1 MALFDFDKAVRWA
14 RLDRQVSLPRRDD
27 SELPFLSSAGP
38 GQGLLL
44 DTCVYIDQ
52 LQGKLP
58 AVVDDLLDA
67 RLVHHSTIAIAELMH
82 PVGRLDP
89 SDVRTPEVIENIGN
103 AIKLMRPHRLFEPD
117 ADIIGRA
124 AILGGILS
132 RTQGYQNDDRLR
144 SLNDCILFLQTS
156 KLGLTALSRNVR
168 DFDILL
174 QLFPA
179 GRVLFY
185 RQK

>member
-1 MALFDFDKAVRWA
+1 LAEFDFDKAVRWA
-14 RLDRQVSLPRRDD
+14 RLDRKLSLSRRKD
-27 SELPFLSSAGP
+27 SELPFLASAAP
-38 GQGLLL
+38 GSGILL

-52 LQGKLP
+52 IQGKLP
-58 AVVDDLLDA
+58 ILVDDLIDV
-67 RLVHHSTIAIAELMH
+67 RLVNHSTIAIAELMH
-82 PVGRLDP
+82 SVGRLDP
-89 SDVRTPEVIENIGN
+89 SDPRTSETIENIGCS
-103 AIKLMRPHRLFEPD
+103 IKVMQPYRLFEPD
-117 ADIIGRA
+117 ADITGRS

-132 RTQGYQNDDRLR
+132 RTQSYQNDDRLR
-144 SLNDCILFLQTS
+144 AINDCSLFLQAG
-156 KLGLTALSRNVR
+156 KLGLTILSRNVR